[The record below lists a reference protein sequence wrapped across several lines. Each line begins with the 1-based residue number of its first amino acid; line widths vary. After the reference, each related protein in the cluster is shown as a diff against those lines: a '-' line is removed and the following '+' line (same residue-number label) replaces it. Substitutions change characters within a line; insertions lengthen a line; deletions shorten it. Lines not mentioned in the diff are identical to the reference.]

1 MSTLVLT
8 WKLGLFADTGIASE
22 QEWGINLK
30 DEKTSESGVNAE
42 GGSWYR
48 ESGEDLGENGYR
60 CRWTVMGGRNADGSS
75 EWKEAVGDKYFHHVF
90 GVDKGG
96 HFTSFVFEMHL
107 IAWTKRLSMQF
118 HLDLYCD
125 GFDGTYKLFPYIM
138 IVGCSGG
145 RKAIGLVT
153 RSLVSRLVSFPF
165 YKCAYS

>member
-1 MSTLVLT
+1 MVLSLSTLVLT

-30 DEKTSESGVNAE
+30 DEKTSESGVNE
-42 GGSWYR
+42 QGGSWYR

-96 HFTSFVFEMHL
+96 HFTSVVFESTWLHGLRDWACNSTWTCIVMDLMEL
-107 IAWTKRLSMQF
+107 ISCFHTLWWWVAVVGEKWLDWLQGAW
-118 HLDLYCD
+118 
-125 GFDGTYKLFPYIM
+125 
-138 IVGCSGG
+138 
-145 RKAIGLVT
+145 
-153 RSLVSRLVSFPF
+153 
-165 YKCAYS
+165 